1 MTCVML
7 RSGHRRVE
15 ALIQY
20 GWWTWKKKDIYIGT
34 CIGGD
39 SRKQYRQGDSHGTME
54 TEARVTA
61 RHHQKLGRGKNGLL
75 YRVPEEAGPCQ
86 RIDVGPLISGALN
99 PFLLF

>member
-1 MTCVML
+1 MACVRL
-7 RSGHRRVE
+7 RSGHSRVE

-20 GWWTWKKKDIYIGT
+20 GWWTWKKKDIYINT
-34 CIGGD
+34 CIEGE
-39 SRKQYRQGDSHGTME
+39 SRRRYRRGDSHETME

-61 RHHQKLGRGKNGLL
+61 HHHQKLGRSKDGLF

-86 RIDVGPLISGALN
+86 CLDVGPLISTVLN